1 MKEKRKRLWGA
12 AGLAALA
19 AAVTLFVSLG
29 GFGALK
35 TAFFRVRLRMEIG
48 RIDDE
53 SIREGMDAMYEKNPE
68 AAVFLDNF
76 DGVKSFDLSLDLS
89 DDDAFHALSPLPYY
103 TQWDPRWGYC
113 QYGEGL
119 MGWTGCGPTAMS
131 MVAMGLTGDG
141 SLTPAYVASF
151 AIDNGYCVPGNGTSW
166 TLFSEGAEKL
176 GLTAKELPLW
186 EATMRSEL
194 EAGHPI
200 VCIMGPGHFT
210 DAGHY
215 IVLTGCDSEGFD
227 VLDPFRPSN
236 CKVWAYDDIAGEIR
250 NLWSYAA

>member
-1 MKEKRKRLWGA
+1 MTGRKKRAWIA
-12 AGLAALA
+12 AGLAITAVLA
-19 AAVTLFVSLG
+19 ALFVALG

-35 TAFFRVRLRMEIG
+35 TAFYRLRLRVEIG
-48 RIDDE
+48 RIGDE
-53 SIREGMDAMYEKNPE
+53 AIQEAMEAMYEKNPE

-76 DGVKSFDLSLDLS
+76 DGVTEYDLTLDLS
-89 DDDAFHALSPLPYY
+89 DDDAFHTVDSLPYY

-113 QYGEGL
+113 RYGEGL
-119 MGWTGCGPTAMS
+119 MGWTGCGPTALS

-141 SLTPAYVASF
+141 TLTPAYVASF

-210 DAGHY
+210 DTGHY
-215 IVLTGCDSEGFD
+215 IVLTSCTDEGFN

-236 CKVWAYDDIAGEIR
+236 CKVWAYDDIKDEIR
-250 NLWSYAA
+250 NLWSYEG